1 MANGH
6 HVFRGEDYGNSG
18 MASQQLMP
26 PTLPLPI
33 EEQPM
38 QKRLIIQ
45 QRVVL
50 HAQPAIQPSKDTRYA
65 EKNV

>member
-1 MANGH
+1 
-6 HVFRGEDYGNSG
+6 
-18 MASQQLMP
+18 MP
-26 PTLPLPI
+26 PTPPLPI
-33 EEQPM
+33 EKQPM